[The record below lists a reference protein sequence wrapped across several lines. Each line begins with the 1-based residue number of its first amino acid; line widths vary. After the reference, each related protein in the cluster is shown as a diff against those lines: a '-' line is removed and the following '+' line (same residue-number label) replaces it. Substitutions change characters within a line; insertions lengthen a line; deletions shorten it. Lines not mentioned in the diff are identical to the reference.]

1 MKTKFLWIED
11 NARTDLKHLLAPVY
25 MSGEYDPVIAPTV
38 AEGVYQLEHT
48 EFAAV
53 IVDIRLL
60 PGNNHDW
67 ETLYIK
73 LGRERGTARL
83 GLCLLYSIF
92 DPRPDDVELDTIR
105 QRMKDARYW
114 INAKRFGVLTVED
127 LDPSRDLGQALTSF
141 GITVSEQKTAR
152 TPNTTLLGMVRRIV
166 SPQGEAAR

>member
-38 AEGVYQLEHT
+38 AEGVYQLEHA
-48 EFAAV
+48 EFKAV

-60 PGNNHDW
+60 PGNDVAW
-67 ETLYIK
+67 ETLYTK

-92 DPRPDDVELDTIR
+92 DPRPDDVKLNTIR
-105 QRMKDARYW
+105 QRMKDGHSW
-114 INAKRFGVLTVED
+114 IKPKRFGVLTVED
-127 LDPSRDLGQALTSF
+127 LDLQGDLGEALKSF
-141 GITVSEQKTAR
+141 GISVSEQKTTR
-152 TPNTTLLGMVRRIV
+152 TSNTTLLEMVRRIIAQQRT
-166 SPQGEAAR
+166 SS